1 MSFAP
6 VIAAPPPVDT
16 DSLNSCVYNPAP
28 FMDLLGLAGNM
39 LGCLV
44 TLNDP
49 NELRTLPGLPSKQHS
64 LHGVLAK
71 LLLNGEVWRKRDIS
85 ETTTT
90 TTNAVNRCEVWNVC
104 E

>member
-1 MSFAP
+1 
-6 VIAAPPPVDT
+6 
-16 DSLNSCVYNPAP
+16 
-28 FMDLLGLAGNM
+28 M

-49 NELRTLPGLPSKQHS
+49 NELLTLPGLPSKQHS
-64 LHGVLAK
+64 LQIVSDVLAE